1 MGASSSNN
9 KNLLDNK
16 FIENRKEILIFQLEQ
31 IKNESISLTKKF
43 LENDDPLFKI
53 GKGNIDELENLID
66 ICNKPNNPNKENK
79 NLSLDLDNIKKD
91 KLDKDVFNQ
100 LIGYKKT
107 LEDSLKIFEE
117 LMLTCG
123 RKLKEIKTSFE
134 DIKTEISNTNKKY
147 KESLKILL
155 KPLSY
160 INEEFDIKKF
170 RNKKF
175 KDVDILDQCK
185 SSIYLLQNDFKS
197 YVSLIN
203 IFNSQILCQ
212 NDYFIGVNDDLY
224 NLIKN
229 KLVLKIK
236 EIFTL
241 INEGIILIDEKAERI
256 NTFNNDIKTKKIS
269 NKEYKKFVDDIKDEV
284 LKKLKSID
292 NIIYNSYNNFIFY
305 FDDSNGLDI
314 VKKEGIDILKNGE
327 RRTKVLWINVMD
339 DIEKIIK
346 LFDKKPL
353 KIDYNKYNI
362 EFPFYEYIPK
372 FDKGVKIVQEIKEEF
387 QKSMIS
393 VINSFEKQIK
403 METLDLLIIMGT
415 IPSMQDILDEFRNSI
430 YYISEKIK
438 RDCPG
443 IEIRYAFEGFI
454 DFDDIE
460 EEEEYYTIDF
470 EIDIDVFKKKLE
482 EIVVKGRR
490 FHAIDVAGGLDYG
503 YYMSWRSSARY
514 AILLTDSPEH
524 GRLYHDNY
532 ILDDCPE
539 RHPDALALEDIMKNY
554 VKKNINL
561 CLTRIDCS
569 TDKMFGVM
577 IFAYNQE
584 SQKSKEKPKI
594 QLLNYEKKEKEYR
607 QYNNIKKNYKNKEN
621 QIDEKKFKPTSNL
634 GDLISKTAAEI
645 YKPYSIKYK

>member
-1 MGASSSNN
+1 MGSSSSNN
-9 KNLLDNK
+9 KNLQKNK
-16 FIENRKEILIFQLEQ
+16 LIKYSKEILIFELEQ
-31 IKNESISLTKKF
+31 IKNKSISLTKKF
-43 LENDDPLFKI
+43 LENDDQLFKI
-53 GKGNIDELENLID
+53 GNGKIDELENLID
-66 ICNKPNNPNKENK
+66 ICNKPINPNKENK
-79 NLSLDLDNIKKD
+79 NLLLDLDNIKKD
-91 KLDKDVFNQ
+91 KLDKDIFSQ
-100 LIGYKKT
+100 LKEYRKT
-107 LEDSLKIFEE
+107 LEDSRKIFEE

-123 RKLKEIKTSFE
+123 KKMKEIKTSFE
-134 DIKTEISNTNKKY
+134 DIKTEINNTNKKY
-147 KESLKILL
+147 KEALKILL
-155 KPLSY
+155 KPLFY

-175 KDVDILDQCK
+175 KDVDMLDQCK
-185 SSIYLLQNDFKS
+185 FLIDLLQKDFKI

-203 IFNSQILCQ
+203 RFNNKISCY
-212 NDYFIGVNDDLY
+212 NDFFIGMNDDLY
-224 NLIKN
+224 DLIKN
-229 KLVLKIK
+229 KLFIKIK

-241 INEGIILIDEKAERI
+241 INEGIILIDEKSERI
-256 NTFNNDIKTKKIS
+256 NTFNKDIKTKKIS
-269 NKEYKKFVDDIKDEV
+269 NKEHKKFVDDIKDEV

-292 NIIYNSYNNFIFY
+292 NQIYNSYNSFIFY
-305 FDDSNGLDI
+305 FDDSNGLDFEKCI
-314 VKKEGIDILKNGE
+314 DVLKKVESC
-327 RRTKVLWINVMD
+327 TKVFWINVMD

-353 KIDYNKYNI
+353 KIDFNKYNI

-372 FDKGVKIVQEIKEEF
+372 YNKGFKIVLEIKEEF

-415 IPSMQDILDEFRNSI
+415 ILSMQDILDEFRNSI

-438 RDCPG
+438 RECPG

-454 DFDDIE
+454 DFVDLKE
-460 EEEEYYTIDF
+460 GEEYYTIDF
-470 EIDIDVFKKKLE
+470 EVDIDVFKKKLE

-490 FHAIDVAGGLDYG
+490 FHAIDVAGGIDYG
-503 YYMSWRSSARY
+503 YYMSWRSNARY

-539 RHPDALALEDIMKNY
+539 RHPDALALEDIMEKY
-554 VKKNINL
+554 VKKNINF
-561 CLTRIDCS
+561 CLTRINCS
-569 TDKMFGVM
+569 TDKMFRIM

-594 QLLNYEKKEKEYR
+594 QQLNYEKKEKEY
-607 QYNNIKKNYKNKEN
+607 QQCNNIKKNYKNKEN

-634 GDLISKTAAEI
+634 GDLISKTAVEI
-645 YKPYSIKYK
+645 YKQYSKKNN